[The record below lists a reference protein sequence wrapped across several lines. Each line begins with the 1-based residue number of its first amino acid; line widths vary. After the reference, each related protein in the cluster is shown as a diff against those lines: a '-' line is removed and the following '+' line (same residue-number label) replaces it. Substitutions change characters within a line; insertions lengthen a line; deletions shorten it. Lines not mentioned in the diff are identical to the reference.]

1 MRLTAKHVL
10 IILLLTLFY
19 SHPAFSD
26 FPRPLNFQPGGNTGM
41 PGNCGVGGGFGDM
54 CDSGAAEPDDTPFF
68 QDLVMVDGVQYW
80 HQIIGD
86 PATGFA
92 YEIYVESAGGSYSNS
107 GGKPSAY
114 RLSNYEQ
121 QSGNGFDPL
130 GRNPGNGVEFTGNGT
145 GDPTKVVMRQVMGG
159 EWDEKNRTWSCGG
172 AAFCYEFIKADLK
185 LKPKI
190 TQQIND
196 SAEYMQSF
204 FELDMSNSA
213 YDNDALAGE
222 IINIMKISDPDLPL
236 ESPGSGYFDMAIDS
250 QAGGSNV
257 TGGRYTY
264 TPGAGWVDQGDGGIG
279 QDFTTWKY
287 EAGTYQYVGSAKSL
301 LKEVWDVVEGPIE

>member
-1 MRLTAKHVL
+1 MRLATMRVT
-10 IILLLTLFY
+10 IILILSLFY
-19 SHPAFSD
+19 SFPVFSD
-26 FPRPLNFQPGGNTGM
+26 FPRPLNFQPDGNTGM

-86 PATGFA
+86 PAAGFA

-114 RLSNYEQ
+114 RLSSYEQ

-130 GRNPGNGVEFTGNGT
+130 GLKSNNGVEFTGNGT

-159 EWDEKNRTWSCGG
+159 QWDEKSRTWSCGNAG
-172 AAFCYEFIKADLK
+172 FCYEFLKDDLN

-190 TQQIND
+190 TQIIND
-196 SAEYMQSF
+196 SARFIQTF
-204 FELDMSNSA
+204 FELDMSNST
-213 YDNDALAGE
+213 YEDDTLAGE
-222 IINIMKISDPDLPL
+222 IINIMKITDPGLPLDLP
-236 ESPGSGYFDMAIDS
+236 SAGNFNMATDS
-250 QAGGSNV
+250 QEGRSNV

-264 TPGAGWVDQGDGGIG
+264 TPGAGWVDRGDGGDDK
-279 QDFTTWKY
+279 DFTTWKY
-287 EAGTYQYVGSAKSL
+287 EAGTYQYVSQTESPL
-301 LKEVWDVVEGPIE
+301 YSIWEIVQGPIE